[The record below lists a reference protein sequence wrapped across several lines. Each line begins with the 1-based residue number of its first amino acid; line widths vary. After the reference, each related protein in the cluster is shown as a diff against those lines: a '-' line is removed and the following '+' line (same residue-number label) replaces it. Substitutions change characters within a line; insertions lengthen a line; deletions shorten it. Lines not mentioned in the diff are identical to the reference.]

1 MHAEATVMETV
12 LTYCSTTLHATLS
25 HYIASRTEI
34 FSSSPAFNER
44 STFFLSDDIGVNFIE
59 WMMPRLKGGS
69 LAVVFGGK
77 NLMVM
82 LEMDY
87 AWDGQNSCQQ

>member
-1 MHAEATVMETV
+1 
-12 LTYCSTTLHATLS
+12 
-25 HYIASRTEI
+25 
-34 FSSSPAFNER
+34 
-44 STFFLSDDIGVNFIE
+44 
-59 WMMPRLKGGS
+59 MPRLKGGS